1 MDNLP
6 KDAKICA
13 ILLSSMGIGSCE
25 PKVISAMQEYLFRY
39 ISNTLT
45 EANSLSDFAGRSELT
60 PADIK
65 MAIQVLNKPNQCVAS
80 LQELVQRA
88 DNINGKPLPAPSSR
102 LGLPKDEDCLLAVNF
117 RVTSLNPNML

>member
-13 ILLSSMGIGSCE
+13 ILLSSMGINSCE
-25 PKVISAMQEYLFRY
+25 PKVISAMQEYMFRH
-39 ISNTLT
+39 ISRTLN
-45 EANSLSDFAGRSELT
+45 EANALADYAGRSEVT
-60 PADIK
+60 PVDIK
-65 MAIQVLNKPNQCVAS
+65 MAIQVLSKPNPSAS

-88 DNINGKPLPAPSSR
+88 DSINSKPLPVPSTR

-117 RVTSLNPNML
+117 RVTSLNSNIL